1 MQLPLFPN
9 VYVITRTLAV
19 TSENAVNSEMLAK
32 SEGGILM
39 KFRLQN
45 NIAQTFEKRFLR
57 LRVLEPVAS
66 ALRELRT
73 NTTYVD
79 SRNKKL
85 KP

>member
-9 VYVITRTLAV
+9 AYVTTRTLAI

-45 NIAQTFEKRFLR
+45 NIAQTFEKRFFTAQSSRASSQCSPWIENEYNVCR
-57 LRVLEPVAS
+57 LS
-66 ALRELRT
+66 Q
-73 NTTYVD
+73 
-79 SRNKKL
+79 
-85 KP
+85 

>member
-9 VYVITRTLAV
+9 AYVITRTLAI

-45 NIAQTFEKRFLR
+45 NIAQTFEKRFFTATSRASDLCSPWIENESIR
-57 LRVLEPVAS
+57 LM
-66 ALRELRT
+66 
-73 NTTYVD
+73 
-79 SRNKKL
+79 
-85 KP
+85 